1 MFSITYSKTYI
12 NKVTIVVII
21 FVGKHLEGSIYI
33 HKVYVI
39 LIAGASHVVWNLN
52 TFLFHKVNL
61 SVKENEREA

>member
-1 MFSITYSKTYI
+1 M
-12 NKVTIVVII
+12 
-21 FVGKHLEGSIYI
+21 